1 MKVRQYMMAEQKQ
14 ALTKEQ
20 AAGLLGVT
28 VNTLQ
33 KWINEGYGGLRIRTQ
48 AAMVGGKPRVVL
60 NPDDIDAIR
69 AARGDGTVEQV
80 KWGDD

>member
-1 MKVRQYMMAEQKQ
+1 MMTQQKK

-33 KWINEGYGGLRIRTQ
+33 KWINEGYGDLRIRTQ

-69 AARGDGTVEQV
+69 IARGDGSVDDV